1 MADLSS
7 VPESK
12 FTRARAGISGEEFFI
27 AEFKLEATFVGGMI
41 DWQFIF
47 DGKAY
52 GSVSVS
58 YDK

>member
-1 MADLSS
+1 M
-7 VPESK
+7 PESK
-12 FTRARAGISGEEFFI
+12 FTRARSGPQGEEYFI

-41 DWQFIF
+41 DWKFIF
-47 DGKAY
+47 DGKDY